1 MTQAAASADKPQRLS
16 LTSTE
21 RRASI
26 MLALLFA
33 SRMLGL
39 FLLTPVF
46 AVAAQAIPGGND
58 ATRVGLALGAYGLTQ
73 AIMQI
78 PLGMAS
84 DRYGRRV
91 VIVAGMVLF
100 VVGGIVCALAENVNW
115 IIAGRTLQGLGAV
128 SAAITAWVA
137 DATRPEVRTRA
148 MAMVGAS
155 IGLSFA
161 ASLVL
166 SPMLVGAFGLSGL
179 FWVISLLGF
188 VCLLI
193 AAFAVPGVPRQEE
206 GIVQA
211 RVRDVLGHVDLLRL
225 NFGVFVLHGVL
236 MAMFIVM
243 PGLLAKLGGY
253 DTGSL
258 WKVYLPVICLSFVA
272 MVPAVFYTETRRK
285 HKRALEAAVLGMGV
299 VLVLIP
305 PFSGSFAAI
314 FALLVLFFVSFNILE
329 ALQPSLVSRV
339 APPAYKGLAL
349 GFYNTSQS
357 LGVFA
362 GGVLGG
368 LLAERGSSMSVF
380 WVSAVLTALWLLT
393 ALGMRQPTA
402 ARGG

>member
-1 MTQAAASADKPQRLS
+1 MTQAAASADKPPRLK
-16 LTSTE
+16 LTAVE
-21 RRASI
+21 RKASI

-84 DRYGRRV
+84 DKFGRRA
-91 VIVAGMVLF
+91 VIVFGMALF
-100 VVGGIVCALAENVNW
+100 VVGGVICALAPDVGW
-115 IIAGRTLQGLGAV
+115 IIVGRTLQGLGAV

-161 ASLVL
+161 VSLVL
-166 SPMLVGAFGLSGL
+166 SPVLVGNFGLSGL
-179 FWVISLLGF
+179 FWAISLLGF
-188 VCLLI
+188 FCLLM
-193 AAFAVPGVPRQEE
+193 AAFAVPVVPRQEQD
-206 GIVQA
+206 IIQA
-211 RVRDVLGHVDLLRL
+211 RARDVLAHADLLRL
-225 NFGVFVLHGVL
+225 NFGVFVLHFVL
-236 MAMFIVM
+236 MALFIVM
-243 PGLLAKLGGY
+243 PGMLAHLGGY

-258 WKVYLPVICLSFVA
+258 WKVYLPVIALSFVA
-272 MVPAVFYTETRRK
+272 MVPAVFHTETRRR
-285 HKRALEAAVLGMGV
+285 HKRALEASVLGMAV
-299 VLVLIP
+299 VLALMP
-305 PFSGSFAAI
+305 LFSASFAAI
-314 FALLVLFFVSFNILE
+314 FTLLVLFFVAFNILE

-339 APPAYKGLAL
+339 APPAFKGLAL

-357 LGVFA
+357 LGVFL
-362 GGVLGG
+362 GGLAGG
-368 LLAERGSSMSVF
+368 LLASRAQGELVF
-380 WVSAVLTALWLLT
+380 WLAAVLAVIWLL
-393 ALGMRQPTA
+393 AARGMRQPA
-402 ARGG
+402 

>member
-1 MTQAAASADKPQRLS
+1 MTQAAASADKPPRLK
-16 LTSTE
+16 LTAVE
-21 RRASI
+21 RKASI

-84 DRYGRRV
+84 DKFGRRA
-91 VIVAGMVLF
+91 VIVFGMALF
-100 VVGGIVCALAENVNW
+100 VVGGVICALAPDVGW
-115 IIAGRTLQGLGAV
+115 IIVGRTLQGLGAV

-161 ASLVL
+161 VSLVL
-166 SPMLVGAFGLSGL
+166 SPVLVGNFGLSGL
-179 FWVISLLGF
+179 FWAISLLGF
-188 VCLLI
+188 FCLLM
-193 AAFAVPGVPRQEE
+193 AAFAVPVVPRQEQD
-206 GIVQA
+206 IIQA
-211 RVRDVLGHVDLLRL
+211 RARDVLAHADLLRL
-225 NFGVFVLHGVL
+225 NFGVFVLHFVL
-236 MAMFIVM
+236 MALFIVM
-243 PGLLAKLGGY
+243 PGMLAHLGGY

-258 WKVYLPVICLSFVA
+258 WKVYLPVIALSFVA
-272 MVPAVFYTETRRK
+272 MVPAVFHTETRRR
-285 HKRALEAAVLGMGV
+285 HKRALEASVLGMAV
-299 VLVLIP
+299 VLALMP
-305 PFSGSFAAI
+305 LFSASFAAI
-314 FALLVLFFVSFNILE
+314 FTLLVLFFVAFNILE

-339 APPAYKGLAL
+339 APPAFKGLAL

-357 LGVFA
+357 LGVFL
-362 GGVLGG
+362 GGLAGG
-368 LLAERGSSMSVF
+368 LLATRAQGELVF
-380 WVSAVLTALWLLT
+380 WLAAVLAVIWLL
-393 ALGMRQPTA
+393 AARGMRQPA
-402 ARGG
+402 

>member
-1 MTQAAASADKPQRLS
+1 MTQAAASANRKPRLK
-16 LTSTE
+16 LTAIE
-21 RRASI
+21 RKASI

-84 DRYGRRV
+84 DKFGRRA
-91 VIVAGMVLF
+91 VIVSGMVLF
-100 VVGGIVCALAENVNW
+100 VVGGVICALASNVDW
-115 IIAGRTLQGLGAV
+115 IIVGRTLQGLGAV

-161 ASLVL
+161 VSLVL
-166 SPMLVGAFGLSGL
+166 SPVLVGSFGLSGL
-179 FWVISLLGF
+179 FWAISLLGF
-188 VCLLI
+188 ICLLL
-193 AAFAVPGVPRQEE
+193 AAFAVPVVPRQEE
-206 GIVQA
+206 DIIQA
-211 RVRDVLGHVDLLRL
+211 RARDVLAHADLLRL
-225 NFGVFVLHGVL
+225 NFGVFVLHFVL
-236 MAMFIVM
+236 MALFIVM
-243 PGLLAKLGGY
+243 PGMLARLGGY

-258 WKVYLPVICLSFVA
+258 WKVYLPVIALSFVA
-272 MVPAVFYTETRRK
+272 MVPAVFHTETRRL
-285 HKRALEAAVLGMGV
+285 HKRSLEACVLGMAI
-299 VLVLIP
+299 VLALMP
-305 PFSGSFAAI
+305 LFTQSFAAV
-314 FALLVLFFVSFNILE
+314 FTLLVLFFVAFNILE

-339 APPAYKGLAL
+339 APPAFKGLAL

-357 LGVFA
+357 LGVFL
-362 GGVLGG
+362 GGLAGG
-368 LLAERGSSMSVF
+368 LLASRGQGELVF
-380 WVSAVLTALWLLT
+380 WLAAVLAGVWLL
-393 ALGMRQPTA
+393 AARGMRQPA
-402 ARGG
+402 

>member
-1 MTQAAASADKPQRLS
+1 MTQAAASAESPKRLK
-16 LTSTE
+16 LTPSE
-21 RRASI
+21 RKASI

-39 FLLTPVF
+39 FMLTPVF

-73 AIMQI
+73 AFLQI

-84 DRYGRRV
+84 DRYGRRP

-100 VVGGIVCALAENVNW
+100 VVGGVICALADHVNW
-115 IIAGRTLQGLGAV
+115 IIVGRTLQGLGAV

-148 MAMVGAS
+148 MAMVGGS

-166 SPMLVGAFGLSGL
+166 SPVIVGSFGLSGL
-179 FWVISLLGF
+179 FWAISLLGF
-188 VCLLI
+188 VCLLL
-193 AAFAVPGVPRQEE
+193 AGFAVPSVPRQEAD
-206 GIVQA
+206 IVQA
-211 RVRDVLGHVDLLRL
+211 RPRDVLSHADLLRL

-236 MAMFIVM
+236 MALFIVM

-253 DTGSL
+253 DSGSL
-258 WKVYLPVICLSFVA
+258 WKVYLPVIVLSFVV
-272 MVPAVFYTETRRK
+272 MVPAVFYTETRRV
-285 HKRALEAAVLGMGV
+285 HKRSLEASVLGMAI
-299 VLVLIP
+299 VLALMP
-305 PFSGSFAAI
+305 GFTESFAGV
-314 FALLVLFFVSFNILE
+314 FVLLVLFFVAFNVLE

-339 APPAYKGLAL
+339 APPEYKGLAL

-357 LGVFA
+357 LGVFLGGVM
-362 GGVLGG
+362 GGVLASHGR
-368 LLAERGSSMSVF
+368 ATQVF
-380 WVSAVLTALWLLT
+380 WLGAALSIIWLLS
-393 ALGMRQPTA
+393 ARGMRQP
-402 ARGG
+402 R